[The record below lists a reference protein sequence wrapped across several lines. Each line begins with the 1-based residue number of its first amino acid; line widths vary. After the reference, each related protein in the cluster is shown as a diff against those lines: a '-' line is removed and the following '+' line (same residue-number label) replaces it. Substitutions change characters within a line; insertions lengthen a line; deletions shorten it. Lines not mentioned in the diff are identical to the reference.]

1 MDGWFGTIG
10 QRPPR
15 WKQAIAIWLAFFP
28 VSLIFNYV
36 LGPLLAQFDLL
47 PRIMIS
53 TLILTPLM
61 VFWFIPLSTHLLSGW
76 LHSNAQLQATPTESA
91 PSR

>member
-1 MDGWFGTIG
+1 
-10 QRPPR
+10 
-15 WKQAIAIWLAFFP
+15 
-28 VSLIFNYV
+28 V
-36 LGPLLAQFDLL
+36 LGPLLAQFELL

-76 LHSNAQLQATPTESA
+76 LHSNTQVPVAPAESA
-91 PSR
+91 STR

>member
-1 MDGWFGTIG
+1 M
-10 QRPPR
+10 
-15 WKQAIAIWLAFFP
+15 AIWLAFFP

-36 LGPLLAQFDLL
+36 LGPLLGQFELL

-76 LHSNAQLQATPTESA
+76 LNRSTQMPIAPAESA
-91 PSR
+91 STR